1 MTRPAPNGTSAGVTA
16 VVTGGGTSGHVVPAV
31 AILEALVDAGVE
43 PSRLRYVGS
52 RRGVESRIVPAALPG
67 IEPVYLT
74 ISGLQ
79 RSWSP
84 RAVARNLVLPLRL
97 ARSVARASSLVRRWR
112 PSVVVSVGGYA
123 SAPMA
128 IAAARAGVPLVCV
141 SYDRIPGLATRRQA
155 RRAALCAVAFEGS
168 DLPRAVVTGAPVRR
182 RIRTLDVARERA
194 DARAG
199 LGVAA
204 DSTMVTVVGGSL
216 GSQMLNDAVE
226 PLLLSLAGTGAT
238 VRHVTGERFFGS
250 PSPTVPAGV
259 TYQRTGYDDDIASTY
274 AASDVVVGRA
284 GAGTVAEIATVGIAS
299 VLVPW
304 SGAAEDHQR
313 HNAAWLA
320 DAGGAVRVDDGDID
334 GLVDAVTSLVGD
346 PARRR
351 ELAEVARSLGAVHR
365 SDALVRAI
373 SSVMS

>member
-1 MTRPAPNGTSAGVTA
+1 MTRPAPNGESAGVTA

-31 AILEALVDAGVE
+31 AILEALLDAGVE

-67 IEPVYLT
+67 IEPVYLP

-79 RSWSP
+79 RSWSL

-194 DARAG
+194 GARAG

-226 PLLLSLAGTGAT
+226 PLLVRLAGTGAT
-238 VRHVTGERFFGS
+238 VRHVTGERFSGA

-259 TYQRTGYDDDIASTY
+259 VYQRVGYDDDIASTY

-320 DAGGAVRVDDGDID
+320 DAGGAVSVDDGDID
-334 GLVDAVTSLVGD
+334 GLVDAVISLVGD
-346 PARRR
+346 PARRSG
-351 ELAEVARSLGAVHR
+351 LAEVARSLGAVHR

-373 SSVMS
+373 SSVVS